1 MSRYHSDGRMKA
13 EYMQSPIEVYEVADG
28 WIVEN
33 FVDGKEYHYSNEA
46 DALNCASHL
55 EDGYMEEWDE

>member
-1 MSRYHSDGRMKA
+1 
-13 EYMQSPIEVYEVADG
+13 MQSPIEVYEVADG